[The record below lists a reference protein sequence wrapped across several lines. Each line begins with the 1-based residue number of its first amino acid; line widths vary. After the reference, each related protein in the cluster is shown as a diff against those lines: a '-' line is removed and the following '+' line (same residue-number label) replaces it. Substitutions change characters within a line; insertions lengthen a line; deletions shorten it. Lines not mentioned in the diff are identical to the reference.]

1 MVRKTDASGQRMAEA
16 KHINK
21 SLSAL
26 GNVINALT
34 APGQQDGSDTGSLE
48 GTSTYPFATR
58 SSLDCSRIP
67 WEEMRRLYWSLP

>member
-34 APGQQDGSDTGSLE
+34 AQQKEVRQCVSL
-48 GTSTYPFATR
+48 
-58 SSLDCSRIP
+58 SLSQD
-67 WEEMRRLYWSLP
+67 